1 MTDKSDLRESLAY
14 SGGLKDG
21 DMNGTTVKRP
31 YLVESLRTAV
41 VVEQGV
47 LVKLPSL
54 GVSSSK
60 VGRQ

>member
-1 MTDKSDLRESLAY
+1 
-14 SGGLKDG
+14 
-21 DMNGTTVKRP
+21 MNGTIVKKP

-60 VGRQ
+60 MGRQ